1 MDDWISGVGMG
12 FLFFGITVFSVLRRK
27 TGNMVARSQYPALAA
42 RLGLRFEPSSY
53 KAGVGR
59 LVGDYQGFH
68 TTVDPDDQR
77 RIYLRFKSSPEVSLH
92 SYGHNKRPMG
102 ARRAFRPESRV
113 LSVLF
118 KTAHASDEM
127 IERLNE
133 NEALSAVL
141 KPLKFIRELK
151 TLSVTESGIVA
162 VFDYGNPPFIPASV
176 VEDVLPR
183 LASLGKVFESAEF
196 DRG

>member
-27 TGNMVARSQYPALAA
+27 TGNLVARGQYPALAA
-42 RLGLRFEPSSY
+42 RLGLKFEPSSY

-59 LVGDYQGFH
+59 LVGTYQGFQ

-77 RIYLRFKSSPEVSLH
+77 RIYLKFKSSPEVSLH

-102 ARRAFRPESRV
+102 ERRSFRPESRV
-113 LSVLF
+113 LSGLF
-118 KTAHASDEM
+118 KTAHASDEL
-127 IERLNE
+127 IGRINQSEE
-133 NEALSAVL
+133 LSRQL
-141 KPLKFIRELK
+141 KPLKFLRELK

-183 LASLGKVFESAEF
+183 LASLGRVVENL